1 MHQLRLNGPREWLT
15 MTLGIGLLMFPAL
28 MICIFIG
35 FPIAFSLIG
44 VSLFFGYFRF
54 GDLLVHQ
61 LVAKVDDLASYYV
74 LSAVPLFIFMGCM
87 MERSGIAEKLFEA
100 IHLFTRRLPGGLAIG
115 TILLCVIFAAASG
128 VVGAAE
134 AVVGMLVIPVMMRHN
149 YNKELI
155 SGTICAGGSLGTI
168 IPPSVLV
175 VIMSPIAGVGV
186 GNLFVG
192 IMLPGLLLAGLY
204 LLYIVVRCVI
214 WPEDAPM
221 PPIDPATEPSFTAKL
236 VIILT
241 SMVPLFVLIFSV
253 LGTIMLG
260 WATATEA
267 AAMGAAG
274 TILLTILYGTY
285 SNAILKEA
293 FLKTLQ
299 ITAMILTIVL
309 GGMMFAGVFVALGG
323 ISSVRNAFEAAN
335 LGPWGTMAIMMGLT
349 FVAGF
354 VLEFIS
360 IMIIILPVAVAI
372 LRSMGVDDVWFCIMF
387 LVVIQTS
394 YLTPPMAPAIF
405 FLRGISPPE
414 IRLADMYKGVV
425 PFIVLHFVCL
435 GLIMVFPDFAL
446 KLPQVLFD
454 YVPKGTPG

>member
-1 MHQLRLNGPREWLT
+1 
-15 MTLGIGLLMFPAL
+15 
-28 MICIFIG
+28 
-35 FPIAFSLIG
+35 
-44 VSLFFGYFRF
+44 
-54 GDLLVHQ
+54 
-61 LVAKVDDLASYYV
+61 
-74 LSAVPLFIFMGCM
+74 
-87 MERSGIAEKLFEA
+87 
-100 IHLFTRRLPGGLAIG
+100 
-115 TILLCVIFAAASG
+115 
-128 VVGAAE
+128 
-134 AVVGMLVIPVMMRHN
+134 
-149 YNKELI
+149 
-155 SGTICAGGSLGTI
+155 
-168 IPPSVLV
+168 V

-204 LLYIVVRCVI
+204 VLYIVIRCVI
-214 WPEDAPM
+214 WPSDAPVLKL
-221 PPIDPATEPSFTAKL
+221 DPSEEPSLVDKL
-236 VIILT
+236 RIIGT

-274 TILLTILYGTY
+274 TILLTMMYNTFSL
-285 SNAILKEA
+285 AVLKEA

-299 ITAMILTIVL
+299 ITSMILTILL

-323 ISSVRNAFEAAN
+323 ISSVRNAFVAWE
-335 LGPWGTMAIMMGLT
+335 LGPWATMAIMMGLT

-414 IRLADMYKGVV
+414 IRLVDMYKGVV
-425 PFIVLHFVCL
+425 PFIFLHFVCL
-435 GLIMVFPDFAL
+435 GLILAFPDIAL
-446 KLPQVLFD
+446 WLPQVLFD
-454 YVPKGTPG
+454 YVPKGTPF